1 MTDTVFDPGLQPER
15 TLLAWRRT
23 CLAFGVASA
32 AAIRF
37 TLAALG
43 PAAFIVGLF
52 GVGLAGIAYGLVWQ
66 RYRRAHA
73 ALTRTQRLEHG
84 AVPMLLATGCAGLL
98 GLACATYVVTR
109 AMGVQ

>member
-32 AAIRF
+32 VATRF
-37 TLAALG
+37 TLAAIG
-43 PAAFIVGLF
+43 PAAFVVGLF
-52 GVGLAGIAYGLVWQ
+52 GVALAGLAYGLVWH

-73 ALTRTQRLEHG
+73 ALTRLQRLEHG
-84 AVPMLLATGCAGLL
+84 AVPMLLASGCGVLL
-98 GLACATYVVTR
+98 GLACGVYVVTR
-109 AMGVQ
+109 ALGVQ